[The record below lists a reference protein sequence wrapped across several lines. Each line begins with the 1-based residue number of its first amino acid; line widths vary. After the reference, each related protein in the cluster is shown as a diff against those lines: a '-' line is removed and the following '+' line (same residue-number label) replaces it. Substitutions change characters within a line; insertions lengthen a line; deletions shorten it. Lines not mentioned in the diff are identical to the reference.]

1 MSDESHR
8 PAGWAGGRGRGWAG
22 GRLRSPLGR
31 REEQVIT
38 QAATPADPAPGG
50 LDLAAPADLDLA
62 PSELASADLDLAPA
76 RPGAAPAHPSTAPAT
91 RWRGQ
96 AERAGDLVA
105 EWAPVAGRV
114 LLGLVLVWF
123 GYHELTSPGQWTGYV
138 PVINEASQLA
148 IVAVLVHGWVLFMLA
163 VALIAGIA
171 PRISAAIASVLL
183 LEIVISLSVSGLSDT
198 SMRDVGVLG
207 LAVVLTSCRNQRLVL
222 RN

>member
-31 REEQVIT
+31 REEQVIR

-62 PSELASADLDLAPA
+62 PAELAPADLDPAP
-76 RPGAAPAHPSTAPAT
+76 APAT

-123 GYHELTSPGQWTGYV
+123 GYHELTSPEQWTGYV

-183 LEIVISLSVSGLSDT
+183 LEIVISLSVTGLSDT